1 MNKYVYSN
9 KYRVGIAPSRGW
21 GRTMGDIYNMEDFW
35 GVGEVKWNAIKH
47 LRPIEFQQLY
57 DTNVTK
63 SPRLIGYH
71 VYTGILLEIHEDDL
85 CSNCKWCRFDFKRGR
100 KSNEKIYKHNG

>member
-1 MNKYVYSN
+1 MNKYVDAN
-9 KYRVGIAPSRGW
+9 KIRVNVAPKREC
-21 GRTMGDIYNMEDFW
+21 GRTLGDIYNMEDFW

-63 SPRLIGYH
+63 SPRIIGNH
-71 VYTGILLEIHEDDL
+71 VYHGILLEIHEDNL
-85 CSNCKWCRFDFKRGR
+85 CSNCKWCKY
-100 KSNEKIYKHNG
+100 ENG

>member
-21 GRTMGDIYNMEDFW
+21 GRTMGEIYNMEDFW
-35 GVGEVKWNAIKH
+35 GVGEIKWNAIKH

-57 DTNVTK
+57 NTSVTK
-63 SPRLIGYH
+63 SPRLIGNISYDS
-71 VYTGILLEIHEDDL
+71 ILIEIHEDNL
-85 CSNCKWCRFDFKRGR
+85 CSNCRWCKYDNKQ
-100 KSNEKIYKHNG
+100 I